1 MIAPKLRRLL
11 SGLRRSP
18 LHPQWLIFK
27 DAEAHKRGFTARIH
41 GRLLDIGCGE
51 KPLTPLLAPD
61 VEYIGLDYPPT
72 VAKGYSGK
80 ADVFGDGQRL
90 PFADASFDCITI
102 LDVMEH
108 LPKPNAALDEM
119 LRVLKPGGLLISQT
133 PFLYPLH
140 DLPHDFQRWT
150 AEGLRQFTEQRPM
163 DLIALEHHGK
173 PLETA
178 AVLYNLAW
186 AKGMLESLH
195 QRHPAIILLPLVAL
209 LIPLNNLSHWLLAK
223 CLPDEGF
230 MPLGYT
236 AIFRKTSC
244 R

>member
-1 MIAPKLRRLL
+1 MGTRAPTT
-11 SGLRRSP
+11 
-18 LHPQWLIFK
+18 HPQWLVFK
-27 DAEAHKRGFTARIH
+27 DAQRHKQRIAQRIH

-51 KPLTPLLAPD
+51 KPLMPFLGD
-61 VEYIGLDYPPT
+61 GVDYIGLDYPPT

-80 ADVFGDGQRL
+80 ADVFGDGQCL

-108 LPKPNAALDEM
+108 LPNPEAAFGEM
-119 LRVLKPGGLLISQT
+119 LRVLKPGGILISQT

-150 AEGLRQFTEQRPM
+150 GEGLSIEQT
-163 DLIALEHHGK
+163 HHSK

-178 AVLYNLAW
+178 AVLTNLAL
-186 AKGMLESLH
+186 AKGMLDSLH
-195 QRHPAIILLPLVAL
+195 ARHPGLLLLPLVVL
-209 LIPLNNLSHWLLAK
+209 LVPIINLLGWAFARL
-223 CLPDEGF
+223 LPDEGF

-236 AIFRKTSC
+236 AVFRK
-244 R
+244 RA